1 MIAQGFNVEFTGDG
15 ISAIETLLNKTFDI
29 ILLDLMLPGI
39 DGLEI
44 CKRLRSEHVDT
55 PIIILTAK
63 DNEIDKIVGLEL
75 GADDYVTNPFSMP
88 ELLARINANL
98 RRNLIKLEKTKS
110 ITRKQFT
117 HLDTFID
124 LDKRIVKI
132 NDKNIFFR
140 PKEFDLLYKLMSN
153 PGKVFTREK
162 LIEEIWG
169 FQYFGDTRTVDVH
182 VRWIREKIELDSERP
197 QKILT
202 VRGFGYKSK
211 LE

>member
-1 MIAQGFNVEFTGDG
+1 
-15 ISAIETLLNKTFDI
+15 
-29 ILLDLMLPGI
+29 MLPGI

-44 CKRLRSEHVDT
+44 CKRIRSENVDT

-63 DNEIDKIVGLEL
+63 DNEIDKIVGLEV
-75 GADDYVTNPFSMP
+75 GADDYVSKPFSMP
-88 ELLARINANL
+88 ELLARIKANL

-140 PKEFDLLYKLMSN
+140 PKEFDLLHKLMSN

-182 VRWIREKIELDSERP
+182 IRWIREKIEPDSERP

>member
-1 MIAQGFNVEFTGDG
+1 M
-15 ISAIETLLNKTFDI
+15 
-29 ILLDLMLPGI
+29 
-39 DGLEI
+39 
-44 CKRLRSEHVDT
+44 
-55 PIIILTAK
+55 
-63 DNEIDKIVGLEL
+63 GLEL
-75 GADDYVTNPFSMP
+75 GADDYVSKPFSMP

>member
-1 MIAQGFNVEFTGDG
+1 
-15 ISAIETLLNKTFDI
+15 
-29 ILLDLMLPGI
+29 
-39 DGLEI
+39 
-44 CKRLRSEHVDT
+44 
-55 PIIILTAK
+55 
-63 DNEIDKIVGLEL
+63 
-75 GADDYVTNPFSMP
+75 
-88 ELLARINANL
+88 
-98 RRNLIKLEKTKS
+98 
-110 ITRKQFT
+110 
-117 HLDTFID
+117 
-124 LDKRIVKI
+124 
-132 NDKNIFFR
+132 
-140 PKEFDLLYKLMSN
+140 MSN

>member
-1 MIAQGFNVEFTGDG
+1 
-15 ISAIETLLNKTFDI
+15 
-29 ILLDLMLPGI
+29 
-39 DGLEI
+39 
-44 CKRLRSEHVDT
+44 
-55 PIIILTAK
+55 
-63 DNEIDKIVGLEL
+63 
-75 GADDYVTNPFSMP
+75 
-88 ELLARINANL
+88 
-98 RRNLIKLEKTKS
+98 
-110 ITRKQFT
+110 
-117 HLDTFID
+117 LDTFID